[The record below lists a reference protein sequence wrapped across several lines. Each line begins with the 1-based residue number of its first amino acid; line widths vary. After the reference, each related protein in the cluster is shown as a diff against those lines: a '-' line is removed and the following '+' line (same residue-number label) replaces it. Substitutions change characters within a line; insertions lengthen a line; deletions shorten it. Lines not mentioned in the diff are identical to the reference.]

1 MKSKVKQNYSEQL
14 RMLVKR
20 HLLVFF
26 NNRMRVFFTLMVP
39 FIVFVIYI
47 FFLRNLELLTV
58 KDVFRESTIDVLKN
72 FDPAGNAEINRHV
85 GTILDSWMLSGIMAF
100 STLTVSLQTNNI
112 IVADK
117 ENGINRD
124 FASSPV
130 SNTILILSYFI
141 FNFIVTLIVS
151 FIFIIVCFIYLA
163 ALGEFV
169 LTFLDVITILGVL
182 LFSTINSVLFTILIC
197 SFVSK
202 DMTMV
207 SIMTVFSSAIGFLI
221 GAYMPFYMM
230 PAAVQNVCCFI
241 PGTYC
246 CSLFRYSFLSTPI
259 ARASEYI
266 VGVDPVAG
274 QQILDG
280 LTGNFGYNLE
290 FFNLSVTPQVQ
301 AAIIAGFTVLLVALN
316 LLTGKHLTSVIGSMG
331 KKLTKTLRQGD
342 GRGKKSE

>member
-1 MKSKVKQNYSEQL
+1 MQSVKQNYFEQL
-14 RMLVKR
+14 GKLTKR

-58 KDVFRESTIDVLKN
+58 KDVFSDSTIDELKN
-72 FDPAGNAEINRHV
+72 FDPSGNTQVNKYV
-85 GTILDSWMLSGIMAF
+85 GAILDSWMLSGIMAF

-130 SNTILILSYFI
+130 SNTVLIISYFVYS
-141 FNFIVTLIVS
+141 FVVTLIVS
-151 FIFIIVCFIYLA
+151 FIFLIVCFIYLA
-163 ALGEFV
+163 CLGEFWLNFVDV
-169 LTFLDVITILGVL
+169 LTILGVL
-182 LFSTINSVLFTILIC
+182 LYSTVNSVLFTVFIC

-207 SIMTVFSSAIGFLI
+207 SILTVFSSAIGFLI

-246 CSLFRYSFLSTPI
+246 CSLFRYAFLATPI
-259 ARASEYI
+259 SEASGYI
-266 VGVDPVAG
+266 VGLDPQNG
-274 QQILDG
+274 QAIIEG

-290 FFNLSVTPQVQ
+290 FFGMSLTPEIQSG
-301 AAIIAGFTVLLVALN
+301 IIAGFTVLLVVLN
-316 LLTGKHLTSVIGSMG
+316 LITGKKLTSVIGEMG
-331 KKLTKTLRQGD
+331 KKIAKATKPD
-342 GRGKKSE
+342 AHKDK

>member
-47 FFLRNLELLTV
+47 FFLRNLELMTV
-58 KDVFRESTIDVLKN
+58 KDVFSDSDIDALKN
-72 FDPAGNAEINRHV
+72 FDPSGDQPINKYV
-85 GTILDSWMLSGIMAF
+85 GAILDSWMLSGIMAF

-130 SNTILILSYFI
+130 SNVMLIMSYFI

-151 FIFIIVCFIYLA
+151 FVFIIVCFVYLA
-163 ALGEFV
+163 ALGEFWLNFV
-169 LTFLDVITILGVL
+169 DVITILGVL
-182 LFSTINSVLFTILIC
+182 LYSTINSVLFTSFIC
-197 SFVSK
+197 SFVTK

-207 SIMTVFSSAIGFLI
+207 SILTVFSSAIGFLI

-230 PAAVQNVCCFI
+230 PDAVQNVCCFI

-246 CSLFRYSFLSTPI
+246 CSLFRYSFLATPI
-259 ARASEYI
+259 AEASNYI
-266 VGVDPVAG
+266 MGVDPAAG
-274 QQILDG
+274 QAILDG

-290 FFNLSVTPQVQ
+290 FFGLSVTPEIQ
-301 AAIIAGFTVLLVALN
+301 AAIIAGFTVLLVGLN
-316 LLTGKHLTSVIGSMG
+316 LITGRKLTSVIGGMG
-331 KKLTKTLRQGD
+331 KKIVKNLKD
-342 GRGKKSE
+342 DGKKHKN

>member
-1 MKSKVKQNYSEQL
+1 MQRVKQNYFEQL
-14 RMLVKR
+14 GKLTKR

-58 KDVFRESTIDVLKN
+58 KDVFSDSTIDELKN
-72 FDPAGNAEINRHV
+72 FDPAGNTQVNKYV
-85 GTILDSWMLSGIMAF
+85 GAILDSWMLSGIMAF

-130 SNTILILSYFI
+130 SNTVLIISYFI
-141 FNFIVTLIVS
+141 YSFVVTLIVS
-151 FIFIIVCFIYLA
+151 FIFLIVCFVYLA
-163 ALGEFV
+163 CLGEFWLNFVDV
-169 LTFLDVITILGVL
+169 LTILGVL
-182 LFSTINSVLFTILIC
+182 LYSTVNSVLFTVFIC

-207 SIMTVFSSAIGFLI
+207 SILTVFSSAIGFLI

-246 CSLFRYSFLSTPI
+246 CSLFRYSFLATPI
-259 ARASEYI
+259 AEASNYI
-266 VGVDPVAG
+266 VGLDPVNG
-274 QQILDG
+274 QLIIEG

-290 FFNLSVTPQVQ
+290 FFGMSLTPEIQ
-301 AAIIAGFTVLLVALN
+301 AAIIALFTVLLIALN
-316 LLTGKHLTSVIGSMG
+316 LITGKKLTSVIGGVG
-331 KKLTKTLRQGD
+331 KKIAKAAKTD
-342 GRGKKSE
+342 GEKHK

>member
-151 FIFIIVCFIYLA
+151 FIFIVVCFIYLA

-221 GAYMPFYMM
+221 HDARRRAERVLFHSRNILLF
-230 PAAVQNVCCFI
+230 AVQVFI
-241 PGTYC
+241 PVDAHCAGKRIHCGRRPRCGSADTRRTDGQ
-246 CSLFRYSFLSTPI
+246 FR
-259 ARASEYI
+259 
-266 VGVDPVAG
+266 V
-274 QQILDG
+274 
-280 LTGNFGYNLE
+280 
-290 FFNLSVTPQVQ
+290 
-301 AAIIAGFTVLLVALN
+301 
-316 LLTGKHLTSVIGSMG
+316 
-331 KKLTKTLRQGD
+331 
-342 GRGKKSE
+342 

>member
-1 MKSKVKQNYSEQL
+1 MQRVKQNYFEQL
-14 RMLVKR
+14 GKLTKR

-58 KDVFRESTIDVLKN
+58 KDVFSDSTIDELKN
-72 FDPAGNAEINRHV
+72 FDPAGNTQVNKYV
-85 GTILDSWMLSGIMAF
+85 GAILDSWMLSGIMAF

-130 SNTILILSYFI
+130 SNTVLILSYFI
-141 FNFIVTLIVS
+141 YSFVVTLIVS
-151 FIFIIVCFIYLA
+151 FIFLIVCFVYLA
-163 ALGEFV
+163 CLGEFWLNFVDV
-169 LTFLDVITILGVL
+169 LTILGVL
-182 LFSTINSVLFTILIC
+182 LYSTVNSVLFTVFIC

-207 SIMTVFSSAIGFLI
+207 SILTVFSSAIGFLI

-246 CSLFRYSFLSTPI
+246 CSLFRYSFLATPI
-259 ARASEYI
+259 AEASNYI
-266 VGVDPVAG
+266 VGLDPVNG
-274 QQILDG
+274 QLIIEG

-290 FFNLSVTPQVQ
+290 FFGMSLTPEIQ
-301 AAIIAGFTVLLVALN
+301 AAIIALFTVLLIALN
-316 LLTGKHLTSVIGSMG
+316 LITGKKLTSVIGGVG
-331 KKLTKTLRQGD
+331 KKIAKAAKTD
-342 GRGKKSE
+342 GGKHK

>member
-1 MKSKVKQNYSEQL
+1 MQRVKQNYFEQL
-14 RMLVKR
+14 GKLTKR

-58 KDVFRESTIDVLKN
+58 KDVFSDSTIDELKN
-72 FDPAGNAEINRHV
+72 FDPAGNTQVNKYV
-85 GTILDSWMLSGIMAF
+85 GAILDSWMLSGIMAF

-130 SNTILILSYFI
+130 SNTVLIISYFI
-141 FNFIVTLIVS
+141 YSFVVTLIVS
-151 FIFIIVCFIYLA
+151 FIFLIVCFVYLA
-163 ALGEFV
+163 CLGEFWLNFVDV
-169 LTFLDVITILGVL
+169 LTILGVL
-182 LFSTINSVLFTILIC
+182 LYSTVNSVFFTVFIC

-207 SIMTVFSSAIGFLI
+207 SILTVFSSAIGFLI

-246 CSLFRYSFLSTPI
+246 CSLFRYSFLATPI
-259 ARASEYI
+259 AEASNYI
-266 VGVDPVAG
+266 VGLDPVNG
-274 QQILDG
+274 QLIIEG

-290 FFNLSVTPQVQ
+290 FFGMSLTPEIQ
-301 AAIIAGFTVLLVALN
+301 AAIIALFTVLLIALN
-316 LLTGKHLTSVIGSMG
+316 LITGKKLTSVIGGVG
-331 KKLTKTLRQGD
+331 KKIAKAAKTD
-342 GRGKKSE
+342 GGKHK

>member
-1 MKSKVKQNYSEQL
+1 MQRVKQNYFEQL
-14 RMLVKR
+14 GKLTKR

-58 KDVFRESTIDVLKN
+58 KDVFSDSTIDELKN
-72 FDPAGNAEINRHV
+72 FDPAGNTQVNKYV
-85 GTILDSWMLSGIMAF
+85 GAILDSWMLSGIMAF

-130 SNTILILSYFI
+130 SNTVLIISYFI
-141 FNFIVTLIVS
+141 YSFVVTLIVS
-151 FIFIIVCFIYLA
+151 FIFLIVCFVYLA
-163 ALGEFV
+163 CLGEFWLNFVDV
-169 LTFLDVITILGVL
+169 LTILGVL
-182 LFSTINSVLFTILIC
+182 LYSTVNSVLFTVFIC

-207 SIMTVFSSAIGFLI
+207 SILTVFSSAIGFLI

-246 CSLFRYSFLSTPI
+246 CSLFRYSFLATPI
-259 ARASEYI
+259 AEASNYI
-266 VGVDPVAG
+266 VGLDPVNG
-274 QQILDG
+274 QLIIEG
-280 LTGNFGYNLE
+280 LMGNFGYNLE
-290 FFNLSVTPQVQ
+290 FFGMSLTPEIQ
-301 AAIIAGFTVLLVALN
+301 AAIIALFTVLLIALN
-316 LLTGKHLTSVIGSMG
+316 LITGKKLTSVIGGVG
-331 KKLTKTLRQGD
+331 KKIAKAAKTD
-342 GRGKKSE
+342 GEKHK

>member
-1 MKSKVKQNYSEQL
+1 MQRVKQNYFEQL
-14 RMLVKR
+14 GKLTKR

-58 KDVFRESTIDVLKN
+58 KDVFSDSTIDELKN
-72 FDPAGNAEINRHV
+72 FDPAGNTQVNKYV
-85 GTILDSWMLSGIMAF
+85 GAILDSWMLSGIMAF

-130 SNTILILSYFI
+130 SNTVLIISYFI
-141 FNFIVTLIVS
+141 YSFVVTLIVS
-151 FIFIIVCFIYLA
+151 FIFLIVCFVYLA
-163 ALGEFV
+163 CLGEFWLNFVDV
-169 LTFLDVITILGVL
+169 LTILGVL
-182 LFSTINSVLFTILIC
+182 LYSTVNSVLFTVFIC

-207 SIMTVFSSAIGFLI
+207 SILTVFSSAIGFLI

-246 CSLFRYSFLSTPI
+246 CSLFRYSFLATPI
-259 ARASEYI
+259 AEASNYI
-266 VGVDPVAG
+266 VGLDPVNG
-274 QQILDG
+274 QLIIEG

-290 FFNLSVTPQVQ
+290 FFGMSLTPEIQ
-301 AAIIAGFTVLLVALN
+301 AAIIALFTVLLIALN
-316 LLTGKHLTSVIGSMG
+316 LITGKKLTSVIGGVG
-331 KKLTKTLRQGD
+331 KKIAKAAKTD
-342 GRGKKSE
+342 GGKHK

>member
-1 MKSKVKQNYSEQL
+1 MKTATKQNYGEQL
-14 RMLVKR
+14 GKLIKR

-58 KDVFRESTIDVLKN
+58 KDVFRDSAVEELKN
-72 FDPAGNAEINRHV
+72 FDPSGTTTINKYV
-85 GTILDSWMLSGIMAF
+85 GAILDSWMLSGIMAF

-130 SNTILILSYFI
+130 SNAVLILSYFI
-141 FNFIVTLIVS
+141 YSFIVTLIVS
-151 FIFIIVCFIYLA
+151 FIFLVVCFIYLA
-163 ALGEFV
+163 ALGEFW
-169 LTFLDVITILGVL
+169 LTFVDVLSIVGVL
-182 LFSTINSVLFTILIC
+182 LYSTVNSVLFTVFIC
-197 SFVSK
+197 SFVSS
-202 DMTMV
+202 DMTMA
-207 SIMTVFSSAIGFLI
+207 SILTIFSSAVGFLI

-230 PAAVQNVCCFI
+230 PAGVQNVCCFI

-246 CSLFRYSFLSTPI
+246 CSLFRYAFLATPI
-259 ARASEYI
+259 SEASAYI
-266 VGVDPVAG
+266 VGLDPAAG
-274 QQILDG
+274 QKIIDG

-290 FFNLSVTPQVQ
+290 FFGMNITPEIQ
-301 AAIIAGFTVLLVALN
+301 AGIIAGFTLLLVALN
-316 LLTGKHLTSVIGSMG
+316 LVTGKKLTSVIGGMG
-331 KKLTKTLRQGD
+331 KKIVKG
-342 GRGKKSE
+342 GKKDDK

>member
-1 MKSKVKQNYSEQL
+1 MQSVKQNYFEQL
-14 RMLVKR
+14 GKLTKR

-47 FFLRNLELLTV
+47 FFLRNLELMTV
-58 KDVFRESTIDVLKN
+58 KDVFSDSAIDELKN
-72 FDPAGNAEINRHV
+72 FDPSGNTAVNRYV
-85 GTILDSWMLSGIMAF
+85 GAILDSWMLSGIMAF
-100 STLTVSLQTNNI
+100 STLTISLQTNNI
-112 IVADK
+112 IVSDK

-130 SNTILILSYFI
+130 SNTVLIISYFL
-141 FNFIVTLIVS
+141 FSFIVTLLVS
-151 FIFIIVCFIYLA
+151 LIFLVVCFIYLA
-163 ALGEFV
+163 CLAEFW
-169 LTFLDVITILGVL
+169 LTFVDVLTILGVL
-182 LFSTINSVLFTILIC
+182 LYSTVNSVLFTVFIC

-207 SIMTVFSSAIGFLI
+207 SILTVFSSAIGFLI

-246 CSLFRYSFLSTPI
+246 CSLFRYSFLATPI
-259 ARASEYI
+259 TEASNYI
-266 VGVDPVAG
+266 VGLDPVNG
-274 QQILDG
+274 QAIIEG

-290 FFNLSVTPQVQ
+290 FFGMSVTPEIQ
-301 AAIIAGFTVLLVALN
+301 AAIIAGFTVLLVVLN
-316 LLTGKHLTSVIGSMG
+316 LITGKKLTSVIGGMG
-331 KKLTKTLRQGD
+331 KKIVKAAKPD
-342 GRGKKSE
+342 VGKDK

>member
-1 MKSKVKQNYSEQL
+1 MQRVKQNYFEQL
-14 RMLVKR
+14 GKLTKR

-58 KDVFRESTIDVLKN
+58 KDVFSDSTIDELKN
-72 FDPAGNAEINRHV
+72 FDPAGNTQVNKYV
-85 GTILDSWMLSGIMAF
+85 GAILDSWMLSGIMAF

-117 ENGINRD
+117 ENAINRD

-130 SNTILILSYFI
+130 SNTVLIISYFI
-141 FNFIVTLIVS
+141 YSFVVTLIVS
-151 FIFIIVCFIYLA
+151 FIFLIVCFVYLA
-163 ALGEFV
+163 CLGEFWLNFVDV
-169 LTFLDVITILGVL
+169 LTILGVL
-182 LFSTINSVLFTILIC
+182 LYSTVNSVLFTVFIC

-207 SIMTVFSSAIGFLI
+207 SILTVFSSAIGFLI

-246 CSLFRYSFLSTPI
+246 CSLFRYSFLATPI
-259 ARASEYI
+259 AEASNYI
-266 VGVDPVAG
+266 VGLDPVNG
-274 QQILDG
+274 QLIIEG

-290 FFNLSVTPQVQ
+290 FFGMSLTPEIQ
-301 AAIIAGFTVLLVALN
+301 AAIIALFTVLLIALN
-316 LLTGKHLTSVIGSMG
+316 LITGKKLTSVIGGVG
-331 KKLTKTLRQGD
+331 KKIAKAAKTD
-342 GRGKKSE
+342 GEKHK

>member
-1 MKSKVKQNYSEQL
+1 MQSVKQNYFEQL
-14 RMLVKR
+14 GKLTKR

-58 KDVFRESTIDVLKN
+58 KDVFSDSTIDELKN
-72 FDPAGNAEINRHV
+72 FDPSGNTQVNKYV
-85 GTILDSWMLSGIMAF
+85 GAILDSWMLSGIMAF

-130 SNTILILSYFI
+130 SNTVLIISYFVYS
-141 FNFIVTLIVS
+141 FVVTLIVS
-151 FIFIIVCFIYLA
+151 FIFLIVCFIYLA
-163 ALGEFV
+163 CLGEFWLNFVDV
-169 LTFLDVITILGVL
+169 LTILGVL
-182 LFSTINSVLFTILIC
+182 LYSTVNSVLFTVFIC

-207 SIMTVFSSAIGFLI
+207 SILTVFSSAIGFLI

-230 PAAVQNVCCFI
+230 PAAVQNVAVGIDYFQ
-241 PGTYC
+241 TY
-246 CSLFRYSFLSTPI
+246 T
-259 ARASEYI
+259 AQNKVEY
-266 VGVDPVAG
+266 D
-274 QQILDG
+274 
-280 LTGNFGYNLE
+280 
-290 FFNLSVTPQVQ
+290 
-301 AAIIAGFTVLLVALN
+301 
-316 LLTGKHLTSVIGSMG
+316 KRRHRR
-331 KKLTKTLRQGD
+331 KKKRLR
-342 GRGKKSE
+342 

>member
-1 MKSKVKQNYSEQL
+1 MQSVKQNYFEQL
-14 RMLVKR
+14 GKLTKR

-47 FFLRNLELLTV
+47 FFLRNLELMTV
-58 KDVFRESTIDVLKN
+58 KDVFSDSTIDELKN
-72 FDPAGNAEINRHV
+72 FDPSGNAPVNKYV
-85 GTILDSWMLSGIMAF
+85 GAILDSWMLSGIMAF
-100 STLTVSLQTNNI
+100 STLTISLQTNNI

-130 SNTILILSYFI
+130 SNTVLIISYFL
-141 FNFIVTLIVS
+141 FSFIVTLIVS
-151 FIFIIVCFIYLA
+151 LIFLIVCFIYLA
-163 ALGEFV
+163 CLAEFWLSFV
-169 LTFLDVITILGVL
+169 DIITILGVL
-182 LFSTINSVLFTILIC
+182 LYSTINSVLFTIFIC

-207 SIMTVFSSAIGFLI
+207 SILTVFSSAIGFLI

-230 PAAVQNVCCFI
+230 PSAVQNVCCFI

-246 CSLFRYSFLSTPI
+246 CSLFRYSFLAAPI
-259 ARASEYI
+259 TEASNYI
-266 VGVDPVAG
+266 IGLDPVNG
-274 QQILDG
+274 QAIIDG

-290 FFNLSVTPQVQ
+290 FFGMSITPEIQ
-301 AAIIAGFTVLLVALN
+301 AAVIAGFTVLLIALN
-316 LLTGKHLTSVIGSMG
+316 LFTGKKLTSVIGEMG
-331 KKLTKTLRQGD
+331 KKIAKVAKPD
-342 GRGKKSE
+342 GEKNK